1 MPTFVNIS
9 PQGDN
14 KAGIWGF
21 HGTTEKKAVAAAV
34 KEVAGK
40 LTGAGHTIHIMSG
53 THGYC
58 SGKVGQVA
66 TRDERFANEDRQL
79 VSAQTS
85 DKKAVALV
93 VHDFNNNVPKEP
105 DPHTAVMA
113 KLNGEMRAAVGK
125 SQAGLHSFVLAYCC
139 SAGTQTTR

>member
-1 MPTFVNIS
+1 MPSFVNIS
-9 PQGDN
+9 AQGDN

-40 LTGAGHTIHIMSG
+40 LKGAGHTIHIMSG

-66 TRDERFANEDRQL
+66 TRDERFAEEDRRL
-79 VSAQTS
+79 VSASSS
-85 DKKAVALV
+85 DGKAVTLV

-113 KLNGEMRAAVGK
+113 KLNGEMRKAVPEG
-125 SQAGLHSFVLAYCC
+125 QAGKHTFVLAYCC
-139 SAGTQTTR
+139 SAGTVTR